1 MAVTGTAGILI
12 INDMLPSDVRFSTT
26 SPIDSK
32 EFKRKMKLFAKKY
45 PDRYAKTISKIA
57 HVGEKM
63 AFYLGA
69 NVGPEDLKA
78 NSTQTK
84 KLISKIEKEMNKAK
98 TIDKKRDILLSGFNK
113 AVSLTSKINED
124 KNEMAQQV
132 KSGSRGKPAQFARMA
147 IGPIYAVDMNQLPKP
162 TLIKNNFTNGL
173 NSQEYFN
180 VSSQGRFSSVQ
191 AANATSEPGA
201 LGKVL
206 IANTDDQTV
215 TMIDCGT
222 SNGIF
227 MDSSDRHILGRFEA
241 GTNKLIDE
249 TYFKELSKKKKKV
262 KVRSPNTCQAKK
274 GVCAKCYGLKPDGK
288 LPSVGDN
295 VGIIAAQTI
304 GQVLTQMT
312 LSTKHS
318 TMGKKDSDE
327 VAGVEGF
334 KAIANSPASFTG
346 AAIVSLENGVVSN
359 IEKAPQ
365 GGNYV
370 VIEKKKY
377 YVSPNL
383 KVKVKKGQT
392 IHKGDA
398 ISSGIVTP
406 KQILETRSIGEAR
419 EHESGMLHKL
429 FLNSTGRDLQK
440 KHFELISRGHLSLGM
455 DKHGDID
462 NHSMLMEK
470 YPRTFIEEP
479 VSNNIM
485 GKYLAEDVGSLSK
498 GLEIDSRVMKRLKN
512 WNIFRVKTTKERPPI
527 KPIFK
532 ALDQRP
538 TFSGNLFSK
547 MNYRH
552 LSKAIKDEILNV
564 KRPSYVKD
572 FSSDRA
578 KHTAGYL

>member
-1 MAVTGTAGILI
+1 MTGTAGIIL
-12 INDMLPSDVRFSTT
+12 INDMLPRDIKFSYS
-26 SPIDSK
+26 SPVDSK
-32 EFKRKMKLFAKKY
+32 EFKRKMKIFAKKH
-45 PDRYAKTISKIA
+45 PAEYAKTISKIA
-57 HVGEKM
+57 HVGEHM

-69 NVGPEDLKA
+69 NVGPNDLKA
-78 NSTQTK
+78 NSTSTK
-84 KLISKIEKEMNKAK
+84 KLIGQIEKEVNRAG
-98 TIDKKRDILLSGFNK
+98 TIDKKRNALLTGFNK
-113 AVSLTSKINED
+113 AIALTSKIDED
-124 KNEMAQQV
+124 SNEMAQQV
-132 KSGSRGKPAQFARMA
+132 KSGSRGKPAQFARMS

-206 IANTDDQTV
+206 VANTDDQTI
-215 TMIDCGT
+215 TMEDCGT
-222 SNGIF
+222 RNGAF
-227 MDSSDRHILGRFEA
+227 KNSSDRHILGMFEA

-249 TYFKELSKKKKKV
+249 SYFKELNKKNNKV
-262 KVRSPNTCQAKK
+262 KVRTPTTCQAKK
-274 GVCAKCYGLKPDGK
+274 GICAKCYGLLPSGK
-288 LPSVGDN
+288 LPGIGDN

-304 GQVLTQMT
+304 GEVLTQMT

-318 TMGKKDSDE
+318 TMGKSGDNE
-327 VAGVEGF
+327 VGGVEGF

-346 AAIVSLENGVVSN
+346 SAIVASDNGVVSN

-365 GGNYV
+365 GGHYV
-370 VIEKKKY
+370 FIGNKKHYVKPSSKVIVKKKQSIY
-377 YVSPNL
+377 
-383 KVKVKKGQT
+383 
-392 IHKGDA
+392 KGDA
-398 ISSGIVTP
+398 LSSGIVTP

-429 FLNSTGRDLQK
+429 FLNSTGKDLQK
-440 KHFELISRGHLSLGM
+440 KHFDIVARGHLSLGM
-455 DKHGDID
+455 DKHGGVD
-462 NHSMLMEK
+462 NHSMLMDK
-470 YPRTFIEEP
+470 YPRTFLMEQ

-485 GKYLAEDVGSLSK
+485 GKYLAEDIGSLSK
-498 GLEIDSRVMKRLKN
+498 GLEIDQRVMKRLKN
-512 WNIFRVKTTKERPPI
+512 WNMHRIKTTKERPAI

-552 LSKAIKDEILNV
+552 LAKAIKDEVLNV
-564 KRPSYVKD
+564 KKPSYIKN
-572 FSSDRA
+572 FSSDRS